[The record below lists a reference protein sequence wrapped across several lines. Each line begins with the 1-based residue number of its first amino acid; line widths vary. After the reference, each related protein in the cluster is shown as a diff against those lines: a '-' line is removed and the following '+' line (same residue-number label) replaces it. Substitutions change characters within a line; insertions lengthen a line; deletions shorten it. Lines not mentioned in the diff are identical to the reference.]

1 MTKTEIRTLAAEG
14 YAPSDIL
21 AIMTT
26 LTGAEYL
33 DAKWLITITLRLSAA
48 DVADMIATYDL

>member
-21 AIMTT
+21 EIMTMD
-26 LTGAEYL
+26 GEEYP
-33 DAKWLITITLRLSAA
+33 DAKWLITVALRLSVGE
-48 DVADMIATYDL
+48 VADMVEQYGL

>member
-1 MTKTEIRTLAAEG
+1 MTRADIRTLASEG

-26 LTGAEYL
+26 NGQEYP
-33 DAKWLITITLRLSAA
+33 DAKWLITVALRLSAA
-48 DVADMIATYDL
+48 DVADMVEAYDL

>member
-1 MTKTEIRTLAAEG
+1 
-14 YAPSDIL
+14 
-21 AIMTT
+21 MTT